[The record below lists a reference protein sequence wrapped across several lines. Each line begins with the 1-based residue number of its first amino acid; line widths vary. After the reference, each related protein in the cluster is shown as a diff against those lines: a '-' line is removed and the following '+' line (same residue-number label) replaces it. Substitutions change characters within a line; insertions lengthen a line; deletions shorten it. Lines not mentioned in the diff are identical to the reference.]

1 MGRSLPIA
9 TFKSKGGSVFTVFKP
24 AIFSQKA
31 DSKTDLP
38 YDTQRIR
45 YSFNRLRS
53 QRLPGKLQQVGQ
65 ISTYSVTSV
74 PLKTALGGVD
84 NMNMNIRE
92 TDGSISTLDLFL
104 VKLAGKYS
112 TYSPGDI
119 IFSEG
124 DRGRT
129 MLLILGGSVKIVKR
143 SLESD
148 QPVVIA
154 TRSPGELIGEMA
166 LVEESPRFATVIA
179 ETDCQVLEVTK
190 KNFEKIISEQPSFA
204 TRVLESLSVKLRE
217 SDWSR
222 IRNLEKNNQ
231 ELKQANERLSELNA
245 FLDSVIDQSPSAI
258 LLATKSGDIFR
269 TNKAALRIF
278 GLKKDCNYKINDL
291 FSDFSFADCR
301 RNLRDTWSGEVKG
314 LRIGDDFPAFL
325 SCTILT
331 KYKDEMLYLLLC
343 HDFTDMPGFDS
354 IKTSEEKIVCAQQS
368 TAEFANE
375 FLIQFGILRNNIS
388 ALLPTIPQNDSAM
401 LQAAIDAVN
410 NTIHALN
417 TGATHFIDTRE
428 ADSDFAFVDLRI
440 VLKALIGY
448 CQSKRYYENIEFGL
462 KIDKDFPRRLS
473 IKEIPVQN
481 VIFTLINATSAAL
494 LEVAPAD
501 RHSITITLSCSP
513 DENFA
518 ELQIIPASAA
528 LDAEKFRSIL
538 NTYSVFGS
546 SYIDKIINYHNG
558 AFLISNDSEHNS
570 ICTIRL
576 PLRPVPRD
584 A

>member
-1 MGRSLPIA
+1 
-9 TFKSKGGSVFTVFKP
+9 
-24 AIFSQKA
+24 
-31 DSKTDLP
+31 
-38 YDTQRIR
+38 
-45 YSFNRLRS
+45 
-53 QRLPGKLQQVGQ
+53 
-65 ISTYSVTSV
+65 
-74 PLKTALGGVD
+74 
-84 NMNMNIRE
+84 MNMNIRG
-92 TDGSISTLDLFL
+92 TDGPVSTLDLFL

-112 TYSPGDI
+112 MYSTGDV

-129 MLLILGGSVKIVKR
+129 MLLILGGSVKVVKR
-143 SLESD
+143 SRESD
-148 QPVVIA
+148 QLVVIA
-154 TRSPGELIGEMA
+154 TRSSGELIGEMA
-166 LVEESPRFATVIA
+166 LVEESHRFATVIA
-179 ETDCQVLEVTK
+179 ETDCQVLEITK

-222 IRNLEKNNQ
+222 MRNLEKNSQ
-231 ELKQANERLSELNA
+231 ELAQANERLSELNA
-245 FLDSVIDQSPSAI
+245 FLDSVIDHPPSAI
-258 LLATKSGDIFR
+258 LLVTKSGDIYR
-269 TNKAALRIF
+269 MNKAAHRIF
-278 GLKKDCNYKINDL
+278 GLRKDCNYKIDDL
-291 FSDFSFADCR
+291 FSDFRFADCR

-314 LRIGDDFPAFL
+314 LRVGDDFPAFL
-325 SCTILT
+325 SCSILT
-331 KYKDEMLYLLLC
+331 RYKDEMLYLLMC

-368 TAEFANE
+368 AVEFADE
-375 FLIQFGILRNNIS
+375 FLVQFGILRNHVS
-388 ALLPTIPQNDSAM
+388 ALLSTIPQNDSTT

-417 TGATHFIDTRE
+417 TGATHFIDIRE
-428 ADSDFAFVDLRI
+428 VDSDFAFVDLRI

-448 CQSKRYYENIEFGL
+448 CQSKRYFKNIKFGL

-501 RHSITITLSCSP
+501 RHAITITLSRSP
-513 DENFA
+513 DKSFA

-528 LDAEKFRSIL
+528 LDAEKLRSIL

-546 SYIDKIINYHNG
+546 GYIDKIINYHDG
-558 AFLISNDSEHNS
+558 AFLISDDSEHNP

>member
-1 MGRSLPIA
+1 MSI
-9 TFKSKGGSVFTVFKP
+9 K
-24 AIFSQKA
+24 
-31 DSKTDLP
+31 
-38 YDTQRIR
+38 
-45 YSFNRLRS
+45 
-53 QRLPGKLQQVGQ
+53 
-65 ISTYSVTSV
+65 
-74 PLKTALGGVD
+74 
-84 NMNMNIRE
+84 E
-92 TDGSISTLDLFL
+92 TDGPVSTLDLFL
-104 VKLAGKYS
+104 VKLAGKHS
-112 TYSPGDI
+112 KYSPGDI

-129 MLLILGGSVKIVKR
+129 MLLILSGSVKIVKR
-143 SLESD
+143 SRESD
-148 QPVVIA
+148 QPMVIA

-179 ETDCQVLEVTK
+179 ETDCRVLEVTK
-190 KNFEKIISEQPSFA
+190 ENFERIISEQPSFA

-258 LLATKSGDIFR
+258 LLVTKSGDIFR
-269 TNKAALRIF
+269 LNKAAHRIF
-278 GLKKDCNYKINDL
+278 GLRKDCNYKIDDL
-291 FSDFSFADCR
+291 FSDFWFADCR
-301 RNLRDTWSGEVKG
+301 RSLRDTWSGEVKG
-314 LRIGDDFPAFL
+314 LRVGDDFPAFL

-354 IKTSEEKIVCAQQS
+354 IKTSEEKIVCTQQS
-368 TAEFANE
+368 AVEFADE
-375 FLIQFGILRNNIS
+375 FLVQFGNLRNRIS
-388 ALLPTIPQNDSAM
+388 ALLSTIPQNDPAM

-417 TGATHFIDTRE
+417 TGTTHFIDIRK
-428 ADSDFAFVDLRI
+428 ADYDYAFVDLRI

-448 CQSKRYYENIEFGL
+448 CQSKRYYENIKFGL

-481 VIFTLINATSAAL
+481 VIFTLIDATSAAL

-501 RHSITITLSCSP
+501 RHSITVTLSRSS
-513 DENFA
+513 DESFA
-518 ELQIIPASAA
+518 ELQIITACAA
-528 LDAEKFRSIL
+528 LDAEKLRSIL
-538 NTYSVFGS
+538 NRYSVYGS
-546 SYIDKIINYHNG
+546 GYIDKIINYHDG
-558 AFLISNDSEHNS
+558 AFLISDDSEHNS